1 MDSVILKSFLPEIF
15 LSVAILFNLIFNSLL
30 LNTPKFNYPIMDKE
44 LISQLSLVL
53 AICLLLLQNNCIE
66 GHFVYFLFINNF
78 SVKLAKIL
86 ILLASIFC
94 IFPVNVGFK
103 SQKLNFFEYY
113 IIFLFSV
120 FATLLLVSAADLL
133 SVYLS
138 VEMQSLSFFVLAS
151 FKRNSVFSSEAGLK
165 YFIMGSFISG
175 VLLFGCSI
183 LFGSLGTLSFP
194 NLKILLSFPL
204 IGEEALYNNM
214 VLIGALCLIVVFL
227 FKVAAAPFHFW
238 MPDVYEGSPL
248 SSTIIFSI
256 IPKLAIFYLFLKW
269 LSIIEGLND
278 IKEILIISGLLSTL
292 IGSFFALRQKRLK
305 RLVVYSSI
313 GQIGFLIL
321 GASVINSDSFGNV
334 YFFLIVYL
342 LTSFLLWFLI
352 SLSFN
357 FSAEVAYFDDVKKV
371 NPLFLSNLSSLF
383 NVNQSWA
390 LSNLLIFFSFAGIPP
405 LLGFFAKF
413 LIFFSLIRA
422 DYYWSS
428 FWLLLLSIISVF
440 YYLRVLKIIFFEK
453 LSVTKLNSSQ
463 IVFNSSSIDFDC
475 LILSFFLLLL
485 LFLFF
490 YPSCLL
496 LITSLIT
503 FNFF

>member
-15 LSVAILFNLIFNSLL
+15 LSVTILFNLIFNSLT
-30 LNTPKFNYPIMDKE
+30 LNVPKFNYPIMDKE
-44 LISQLSLVL
+44 VISQLTFILVV
-53 AICLLLLQNNCIE
+53 ALLLLLNNSIE
-66 GHFVYFLFINNF
+66 GYFVYFLFINNF
-78 SVKLAKIL
+78 SVKLIKLL
-86 ILLASIFC
+86 ILSISLFC
-94 IFPVNVGFK
+94 IFPINVGFK

-113 IIFLFSV
+113 IVFLFSV
-120 FATLLLVSAADLL
+120 FATLLLVSASDLL
-133 SVYLS
+133 SIYLS

-165 YFIMGSFISG
+165 YFILGSFISG

-183 LFGSLGTLSFP
+183 LFGCLGTLSLP
-194 NLKILLSFPL
+194 NLKILLAFPFL
-204 IGEEALYNNM
+204 GEYSLYNNI

-227 FKVAAAPFHFW
+227 FKIAAAPFHFW

-256 IPKLAIFYLFLKW
+256 VPKLAIFYLFLKW
-269 LSIIEGLND
+269 LSIIEGFDN
-278 IKEILIISGLLSTL
+278 IREILIISGLLSTFV
-292 IGSFFALRQKRLK
+292 GSFFALRQKRLK
-305 RLVVYSSI
+305 RLIVYSSI
-313 GQIGFLIL
+313 AQIGFLVL
-321 GASVINSDSFGNV
+321 GTSVINVDSFSNI
-334 YFFLIVYL
+334 YFFLIVYII
-342 LTSFLLWFLI
+342 TSFILWFLV
-352 SLSFN
+352 SLSFG
-357 FSAEVAYFDDVKKV
+357 FSTEVANFDGVKKI

-390 LSNLLIFFSFAGIPP
+390 VSNLLIFFSFAGIPP

-422 DYYWSS
+422 EYFWTS
-428 FWLLLLSIISVF
+428 FWLLLLSIVSVF

-453 LSVTKLNSSQ
+453 LSVNRLNSSQ
-463 IVFNSSSIDFDC
+463 IIFNSFNLELNC
-475 LILSFFLLLL
+475 LLVSFFLFLL

-496 LITSLIT
+496 LITNLIT
-503 FNFF
+503 FNLF